1 MDGWLWRLM
10 AATRVDLLIIRCA
23 SFGGHFDII
32 AHVGR
37 VPVVI
42 ANITSNRAISRI
54 SCDANHPVQQAVSQ
68 RST

>member
-1 MDGWLWRLM
+1 M
-10 AATRVDLLIIRCA
+10 
-23 SFGGHFDII
+23 I
-32 AHVGR
+32 AYVSR